1 MKTLF
6 EEKQRYTQW
15 WLWLII
21 GANAVIVIAIFSHAL
36 YKQLILGEPWGD
48 KPMSDDGLI
57 SISLF
62 VISAMVIM
70 LLVFFNSVLEVVV
83 DKASVSYRYVPLL
96 RKWKRIEREDIQR
109 YEVKKYFLRGY
120 GVKRDFHGNKTINV
134 KGHIGIELTLGNGNK
149 LLLGTQKPEEFLLA
163 LNRMKTRRED

>member
-21 GANAVIVIAIFSHAL
+21 VVNAVIVIAIFSHAL
-36 YKQLILGEPWGD
+36 YKQLVLGEPWGD
-48 KPMSDDGLI
+48 KPLSDDELVG
-57 SISLF
+57 ISLF
-62 VISAMVIM
+62 VISAMVLM

-83 DKASVSYRYVPLL
+83 DKASISYRYIPLL
-96 RKWKRIEREDIQR
+96 RKWRRIERENIQR
-109 YEVKKYFLRGY
+109 YEIKKYYLRGY
-120 GVKRDFHGNKTINV
+120 GVKFDFRGNRTINV
-134 KGHIGIELTLGNGNK
+134 KGHIGIEFTLGNGHR

-163 LNRMKTRRED
+163 LNKMKNRRED